1 VRQRGLTPAPSPIAY
16 PLKIAA
22 RKACTASLLLSATLF
37 TVAWKAQHHATREH
51 GNVQADAATK
61 AAAKT
66 LLRYGTDLKGLAA
79 LATERPQNSLTWRS
93 YADELASENMLSNLR
108 EIGLVQLLASLHS
121 RQPIVANQLDSALAL
136 EISNA
141 IAPSWNDRTFSFS
154 VAEAQFFLK
163 ALVNAALV
171 DSPSPLQ
178 MALRE
183 ITATETTIPFYR
195 RHALSRRGRDGRR
208 DSNDG
213 FRKSVFLHFNERPQI
228 TKIAAGRSGQA
239 GTRASRWLFYL
250 SGAAFLLGV
259 ALLGAICISIGK
271 RIRPRHDRRRIS
283 DAYLKR
289 VREIAQFGSYKIR
302 ISKDARQES
311 NRWSEEMY
319 SILRR
324 EPAQGPMPIGAYI
337 AQYVHPEDRP
347 FVTAICQ
354 KAIAGNSVAECEYR
368 IILPGGEIRYM
379 HDFLEHVSSDGT
391 KKVFLGQMHDVTER
405 HRMQQ
410 ELDRTRTE
418 LRRSIAALESLRG
431 KEQKRVAQEMH
442 DDLGQ
447 LLAAMKIDLDDLGQS
462 LPSHD
467 TKMQQRLHALNDLLG
482 AMIVSVR
489 RIVADLQ
496 PKGLED
502 RGLFEALIL
511 MKQNFESRHRLPCH
525 LKLPQEQPSL
535 DRKIASAIYR
545 TVQESLSN
553 IVKHANATR
562 ITVELTVD
570 GQHIF
575 VCVTDNG
582 KGLSPDASQKTDSFG
597 LIGMRERTIALDG
610 EMKLESREGCGTVVR
625 VRLPQATPGERQ

>member
-1 VRQRGLTPAPSPIAY
+1 MRQRGLSPAPSPAAY

-22 RKACTASLLLSATLF
+22 RNACAASLLLSVILF
-37 TVAWKAQHHATREH
+37 AFAWKAHYHAAREH
-51 GNVQADAATK
+51 RDMQADATAK
-61 AAAKT
+61 AAAKA
-66 LLRYGTDLKGLAA
+66 LSRYGTDLKGLAT
-79 LATERPQNSLTWRS
+79 LATERPQNLLAWRS
-93 YADELASENMLSNLR
+93 DAPSLR
-108 EIGLVQLLASLHS
+108 EIGLGQSLYPMHS
-121 RQPIVANQLDSALAL
+121 RQPIVANQLDSAPAL

-141 IAPSWNDRTFSFS
+141 VAQSWNDRIFSFS
-154 VAEAQFFLK
+154 IAEAQFLLE

-171 DSPSPLQ
+171 DIRSSLQ
-178 MALRE
+178 MALRK
-183 ITATETTIPFYR
+183 ATGAETTIPLYR
-195 RHALSRRGRDGRR
+195 RNALSHSGR

-213 FRKSVFLHFNERPQI
+213 FRKSIFLHFNDRPRI
-228 TKIAAGRSGQA
+228 IKIAASRSGQA
-239 GTRASRWLFYL
+239 DTRAFRWLFYL
-250 SGAAFLLGV
+250 SGAAFLFGI
-259 ALLGAICISIGK
+259 ALLGAIWVSIGK
-271 RIRPRHDRRRIS
+271 WTKPKHDRRRIS

-289 VREIAQFGSYKIR
+289 ARKIARFGSYKIR
-302 ISKDARQES
+302 LAKDSLQES
-311 NRWSEEMY
+311 NRWSDEMY

-324 EPAQGPMPIGAYI
+324 KPAQGPMRTGAYI
-337 AQYVHPEDRP
+337 AQYVHPEDRS
-347 FVTAICQ
+347 FVTAIYR
-354 KAIAGNSVAECEYR
+354 KTIAANSVAECEYR
-368 IILPGGEIRYM
+368 IIVPGGEIRYV
-379 HDFLEHVSSDGT
+379 HDFLEYVSSDGT

-410 ELDRTRTE
+410 ELDRTRAE

-467 TKMQQRLHALNDLLG
+467 TKMQQRLHALNDLVG

-489 RIVADLQ
+489 RIVADLP

-502 RGLFEALIL
+502 LGLFEALTL
-511 MKQNFESRHRLPCH
+511 MKRNFESRHRLPCH

-562 ITVELTVD
+562 VVVELTVD
-570 GQHIF
+570 GRHIV

-582 KGLSPDASQKTDSFG
+582 KGLSPDASQKPDSFG
-597 LIGMRERTIALDG
+597 LIGMRERTMALDG
-610 EMKLESREGCGTVVR
+610 EMTLESREGCGTVIR
-625 VRLPQATPGERQ
+625 ARLPQVRRSERQ